1 MQTEFD
7 KSMYC
12 KVVDDYDYF
21 IKEIKINDEII
32 RKIFVVDIRT
42 MSDERIENIFNN
54 FNEFQRLILENDF
67 FNPFKSI
74 KNAPFTYSLNLNLI
88 FLYDENRKYNI
99 NKYII
104 NKHNILHNMN
114 YAIKDFM
121 TKSELQM
128 LLNKEYLS
136 EKINKEMLIEL
147 KNKVLKLRSF
157 NYIHG
162 NNGAGKTRLLNDISS
177 SINVPIFSM
186 NDISL
191 NLEDY
196 ISDKDNIQ
204 NYMYQLAR
212 ITQKEEYNDFQKYI
226 YRLAQI
232 LQFSKEKNNVVLL
245 DDLRWRSLSDRIRI
259 NIIETLF
266 DYSCDNESV
275 VITGCNQKDFIKRK
289 IYKANIIDL

>member
-1 MQTEFD
+1 MQAEFD
-7 KSMYC
+7 KNMHY
-12 KVVDDYDYF
+12 KVIDNYDYF

-32 RKIFVVDIRT
+32 GKIFIIDIRT
-42 MSDERIENIFNN
+42 MSDEEIENIFNN
-54 FNEFQRLILENDF
+54 FNKFQSMILENDF
-67 FNPFKSI
+67 FNRFKSSQ
-74 KNAPFTYSLNLNLI
+74 NDQFTYSFNLKLI

-99 NKYII
+99 NK
-104 NKHNILHNMN
+104 HNILYDMN
-114 YAIKDFM
+114 YGLKDFM

-136 EKINKEMLIEL
+136 EKIDKEILIEL
-147 KNKVLKLRSF
+147 KNRILKLESF

-162 NNGAGKTRLLNDISS
+162 KNGVGKTRLLNDISS
-177 SINVPIFSM
+177 SINIPIFSM
-186 NDISL
+186 NDINL

-212 ITQKEEYNDFQKYI
+212 IHKKDEYNDFQKYI

-232 LQFSKEKNNVVLL
+232 LQFSKEKNNIILL

-259 NIIETLF
+259 NIIDTLF
-266 DYSCDNESV
+266 EYSCDNEPV
-275 VITGCNQKDFIKRK
+275 VITGCNQKDIIKRK